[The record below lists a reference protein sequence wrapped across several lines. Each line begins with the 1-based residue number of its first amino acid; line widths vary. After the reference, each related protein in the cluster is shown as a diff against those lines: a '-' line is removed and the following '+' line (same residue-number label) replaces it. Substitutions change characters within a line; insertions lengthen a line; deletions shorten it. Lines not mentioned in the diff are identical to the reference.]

1 MLWWIAIYFLSI
13 LYKRIHFSLSLN
25 PAIYRMGRQ
34 YTKYS
39 LSQMQRTKRVSTLF
53 YILLQAFE
61 NYSNFISELINLKYA
76 FNIPFKI
83 TQKKIIIMGTS
94 SQFHDSVQLNILP
107 SLSSADIKLLNWDQ
121 ERPLLR
127 PGAPF

>member
-1 MLWWIAIYFLSI
+1 
-13 LYKRIHFSLSLN
+13 
-25 PAIYRMGRQ
+25 
-34 YTKYS
+34 
-39 LSQMQRTKRVSTLF
+39 MQRTKRVSTQF
-53 YILLQAFE
+53 YILLQAFQ

-83 TQKKIIIMGTS
+83 TQKKPIIMGTS
-94 SQFHDSVQLNILP
+94 SQFYDSVQLNILP

-121 ERPLLR
+121 ERLLLR